1 MAEREELDDKPFH
14 YEGSQNAKGYFQIRF
29 KAKVEVE
36 LTESEIKNMVHRGL
50 KGLKAGIEEAG
61 FNVQTVNHK

>member
-61 FNVQTVNHK
+61 FSVQTVNHK

>member
-1 MAEREELDDKPFH
+1 MVESREEIDDKPFH
-14 YEGSQNAKGYFQIRF
+14 YEGSQNAKGFFQIKF

-50 KGLKAGIEEAG
+50 IGLKAGIEEAG
-61 FNVQTVNHK
+61 FNVQKNT

>member
-29 KAKVEVE
+29 KAKVDVE

-61 FNVQTVNHK
+61 FNVQTVYHK